1 MFTKED
7 SRSNTLI
14 LHNFNSDLSIDS
26 ICEITVNLAYDCTPV
41 MVRNPR
47 SQMLHLLIFCMCTYH
62 PHSDT
67 KKRFSVSRVM
77 KNEIFILLKHVA
89 AYK

>member
-26 ICEITVNLAYDCTPV
+26 ICEITVNIAYGLHSSHGQKPTQPNVTPLNILYV
-41 MVRNPR
+41 YLSSSFR
-47 SQMLHLLIFCMCTYH
+47 H
-62 PHSDT
+62 
-67 KKRFSVSRVM
+67 KK
-77 KNEIFILLKHVA
+77 EIFRI
-89 AYK
+89 

>member
-26 ICEITVNLAYDCTPV
+26 ICEITVNLAYGLDSSHGQKPTQPNVTPV
-41 MVRNPR
+41 NFLYVYLSSSFR
-47 SQMLHLLIFCMCTYH
+47 H
-62 PHSDT
+62 
-67 KKRFSVSRVM
+67 KK
-77 KNEIFILLKHVA
+77 EIFRI
-89 AYK
+89 